1 MSDKKLSLEDILD
14 EYSPDKNTTDNNRK
28 TASSVA
34 TATKPSSHEK
44 TPWDDNSMRQ
54 PMNEAPPPPKRRKI
68 TVLNAGTDSE
78 GNPESAIYSSAVL
91 NTHMSADDVSK
102 IRRMTES
109 TRAREAAER
118 QKAGNKNHRK
128 KEADYTYK
136 KESPDGEYMYTPP
149 VFKKKK
155 RSRAAILAEAEDPE
169 NLKMITDI
177 VPSPEIIAAAKY
189 AELNR
194 KNTKTNSRITYERQA
209 PSEAIDVHIEPE
221 TEEETTD
228 TSKKKRTKRIVD
240 FNYYGDVE
248 DVGRDIKELKGII
261 KARVVILL
269 LISFL
274 SIYITMANQFDLPI
288 ISVLSKNNITLYLI
302 THLFTGLAAIVSSF
316 AVITK
321 GLKKFFTL
329 KADSDSLTAV
339 TAITCLISILP
350 GLINPEYVMAER
362 IYMPVGILALLT
374 NALGKLLIL
383 NRAQRNFK
391 LVSKEYFDRHG
402 IVYVRDEERA
412 ERLTRGTLGDFPILA
427 SMRKTDF
434 LTDFLKYTYS
444 SDITDKYCKKI
455 TPVCL
460 IISALISLILTLF
473 CKEEFFSMDAL
484 AFDLS
489 IFSMLMCAT
498 SCVAMPFVA
507 NVPLEK
513 ISNRTIIKKGVMLG
527 YQSVDDFYDTNSIL
541 VNTDSLFPE
550 HSIQLGGVK
559 VFSNTKV
566 NEALLEAASLTHHA
580 GSVMRHLFS
589 DVVDE
594 NQDILYQIENFSF
607 EESMGL
613 CGWIHNRRVLFG
625 NRELMLSHNIE
636 GLPTKTKESEY
647 TGDNQEAMYLSISG
661 NIAALFTVEIR
672 ADREVKRWA
681 KQLAKHKIF
690 MILKSVDPCLTLGK
704 ISSLFGVPKSMFRIL
719 PKKLH
724 NDFDE
729 ETRKTVRLSA
739 SIACSGK
746 FSSFAQLIIG
756 TKVIHSAAVLGLI
769 FQTVSVI
776 LGFVIGILLIISKAF
791 EFNYIYM
798 SASALVI
805 YNLACTVLTYF
816 AVSSKKI

>member
-1 MSDKKLSLEDILD
+1 MPNQKLSLEDILD
-14 EYSPDKNTTDNNRK
+14 EYSPDKNDSLANKNRK
-28 TASSVA
+28 NSTSVMTAP
-34 TATKPSSHEK
+34 KPSSHEK
-44 TPWDDNSMRQ
+44 TPWDDNSLRQ
-54 PMNEAPPPPKRRKI
+54 PMNEPPPLKRSGRKI

-78 GNPESAIYSSAVL
+78 GNPSAAVYNTTVL
-91 NTHMSADDVSK
+91 NTHMNADDISK
-102 IRRMTES
+102 IRRMSDS
-109 TRAREAAER
+109 TRAREAESR
-118 QKAGNKNHRK
+118 NKNHRK

-136 KESPDGEYMYTPP
+136 KETPEGEYMYTPP

-155 RSRAAILAEAEDPE
+155 RSRAAILAEAENPE

-177 VPSPEIIAAAKY
+177 VPSPAIIAAAKY
-189 AELNR
+189 SERNR
-194 KNTKTNSRITYERQA
+194 KNTNTNSQIIYDRQS
-209 PSEAIDVHIEPE
+209 PPDAIDIRIEPE
-221 TEEETTD
+221 TEQEAPD

-248 DVGRDIKELKGII
+248 DVGRDIHDLKSII
-261 KARVVILL
+261 KSRAALL
-269 LISFL
+269 FLISAL
-274 SIYITMANQFDLPI
+274 SIYITMMNQFELPI
-288 ISVLSKNNITLYLI
+288 VSILSKSNIYYY
-302 THLFTGLAAIVSSF
+302 LAAHLLTGAVAILSSF

-329 KADSDSLTAV
+329 KADSDSLTSI
-339 TAITCLISILP
+339 TAITCFISLLP
-350 GLINPEYVMAER
+350 GLINPEYIMADR
-362 IYMPVGILALLT
+362 VYMPVGILALFT
-374 NALGKLLIL
+374 NSIGKLLIL
-383 NRAQRNFK
+383 NRAERNFK
-391 LVSKEYFDRHG
+391 LVSKNYFDRHG

-444 SDITDKYCKKI
+444 SDITDKYCKKAS
-455 TPVCL
+455 PVCL
-460 IISALISLILTLF
+460 IVSAVISVILTLF
-473 CKEEFFSMDAL
+473 CKESFLSMEAL
-484 AFDLS
+484 AFGLS
-489 IFSMLMCAT
+489 IFSMLICAT
-498 SCVAMPFVA
+498 SCIAMPFVA

-513 ISNRTIIKKGVMLG
+513 VSNRTIIKKGVMLG
-527 YQSVDDFYDTNSIL
+527 YQSIDDFYDTNSIL

-550 HSIQLGGVK
+550 HSIQLSGVK

-580 GSVMRHLFS
+580 GSIMRHLFS

-594 NQDILYQIENFSF
+594 KQDILYHIENFSF

-625 NRELMLSHNIE
+625 NRELMRSHNIE
-636 GLPTKTKESEY
+636 GLPTKTKEAEY
-647 TGDNQEAMYLSISG
+647 TGNNHEAMYLSISG

-681 KQLAKHKIF
+681 KQLSKHKIF
-690 MILKSVDPCLTLGK
+690 MILKSVDPCLTLEK
-704 ISSLFGVPKSMFRIL
+704 ISALFGVPKGMFRIL

-724 NDFDE
+724 EDFDAE
-729 ETRKTVRLSA
+729 SKKTVRLSA
-739 SIACSGK
+739 SMACSGK

-756 TKVIHSAAVLGLI
+756 TKVVHSAAVLGLI

-776 LGFVIGILLIISKAF
+776 LGFILSIMLIISKAF

-805 YNLACTVLTYF
+805 YNLACTLLTYL

>member
-14 EYSPDKNTTDNNRK
+14 EYSPDKNTADNNRK

-44 TPWDDNSMRQ
+44 TPWDDNSLRQ
-54 PMNEAPPPPKRRKI
+54 PMNDAPPPPRRRKI

-78 GNPESAIYSSAVL
+78 GNPEPAIYSSTVL

-118 QKAGNKNHRK
+118 QKAGNHRK

-189 AELNR
+189 AERNR
-194 KNTKTNSRITYERQA
+194 KNTKKTQITYDRPQ

-221 TEEETTD
+221 TEEETD

-261 KARVVILL
+261 KARVLILL

-288 ISVLSKNNITLYLI
+288 ISVLSKSNIKLYLI

-339 TAITCLISILP
+339 TAITCLLSILP
-350 GLINPEYVMAER
+350 GFVNPDYIMAER

-444 SDITDKYCKKI
+444 SDITDKYCKKT

-460 IISALISLILTLF
+460 IISAFISLVLTLF
-473 CKEEFFSMDAL
+473 CKEAFFSMDAL
-484 AFDLS
+484 AFGLS

-507 NVPLEK
+507 NVPLER

-724 NDFDE
+724 KDFDE

-776 LGFVIGILLIISKAF
+776 LGFVIGIMLIISKAF